1 MVYTSPNEIFLAVSK
16 WEGTIIKLRGTGD
29 VDENKRIGKPNK
41 LKKNG
46 FFFFFPLVLAES
58 LGTTHYSLFPSA
70 CHTIIV

>member
-46 FFFFFPLVLAES
+46 FFFLFFLS
-58 LGTTHYSLFPSA
+58 F
-70 CHTIIV
+70 